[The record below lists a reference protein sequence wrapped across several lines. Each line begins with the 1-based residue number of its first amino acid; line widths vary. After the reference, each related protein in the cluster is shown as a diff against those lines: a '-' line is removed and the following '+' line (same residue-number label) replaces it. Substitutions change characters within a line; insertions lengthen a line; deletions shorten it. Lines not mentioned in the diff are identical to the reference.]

1 MLNEE
6 RVVLMTKLAS
16 YEQRKGKK
24 NIRISKYFRTD
35 YLLLQMLKTLL
46 YATVSFALML
56 GLYVLYNFENLTEN
70 LYQMDLLGF
79 VKQIV
84 MLYVVFVALSCVVTY
99 ILYSY
104 RYMKA
109 RKSLRE
115 FMSNLKKLNAG
126 Q

>member
-35 YLLLQMLKTLL
+35 YLLLQILKTLL

-84 MLYVVFVALSCVVTY
+84 MLYVVFVAVSCVVTY

>member
-6 RVVLMTKLAS
+6 KVILMTKLAA

-24 NIRISKYFRTD
+24 SIRISRYFRSD
-35 YLLLQMLKTLL
+35 YLALQMLKTLF
-46 YATVSFALML
+46 YTTISYGIMF
-56 GLYVLYNFENLTEN
+56 GLYLLYNFENLTEN
-70 LYQMDLLGF
+70 LYEIDLIGL
-79 VKQIV
+79 VKQIL
-84 MLYVVFVALSCVVTY
+84 MLYVVFVAVSCVVTY

-109 RKSLRE
+109 RKSLRG
-115 FMSNLKKLNAG
+115 FMGNLKKLNSG